1 MAGTSDR
8 VVHTVALLAV
18 LITTAAMTG
27 DTKAGASHAEP
38 PIAAVWHSRVI
49 TMEYRSRGTV
59 QMCRNLQRKAERVL
73 QELGARARFTR
84 FYCGELSHLVTAE
97 IVLTVPIEATEENLR
112 RLTRYDSKEVLIARL
127 RSQRLPAAADLP
139 LFPAAWKTVSLP
151 GMQFD
156 RRDCELLRQLRQ
168 QVLPKLSVR
177 FIEDNLQQCSAI
189 VEALVAEDAD
199 RLVDSY

>member
-1 MAGTSDR
+1 MTATSDR
-8 VVHTVALLAV
+8 VVRTVTLLAV

-27 DTKAGASHAEP
+27 EAKAGATDAE
-38 PIAAVWHSRVI
+38 ARVAVVWHSRVI
-49 TMEYRSRGTV
+49 TFEYRSRGTV
-59 QMCRNLQRKAERVL
+59 HMCRSLQRKAERVL
-73 QELGARARFTR
+73 QELGARTRFTR

-97 IVLTVPIEATEENLR
+97 VVLTIPIEATEANLR
-112 RLTRYDSKEVLIARL
+112 RLTSFDSKEVLIARL

-139 LFPAAWKTVSLP
+139 LFPATWKTVSLP

-156 RRDCELLRQLRQ
+156 RRECELLRQLRR

-177 FIEDNLQQCSAI
+177 FIEDNLQQCSAV